1 MPTVCNNESDEVDIE
16 DIVGEGDLA
25 GLERSMGRSNAVIK
39 RIKKAGPTQKKGT
52 TNGHSEVNS
61 LETINEASTIPG
73 TQKIWVKTWGC
84 AHNNSDSEYM
94 AGQLASYGYTITGL
108 IIKILFNFKID

>member
-1 MPTVCNNESDEVDIE
+1 MPTVCNNEDEVDIE

-39 RIKKAGPTQKKGT
+39 RIKKAGPTQRKGT
-52 TNGHSEVNS
+52 TNGQSEVNS
-61 LETINEASTIPG
+61 LDAIDEANTIPG

-94 AGQLASYGYTITGL
+94 AGQLASYGYTITGSN
-108 IIKILFNFKID
+108 INI